1 MHLLFLGV
9 NFDHLITKSVM
20 LTKIFELL
28 FFRLTL
34 GMMRTEEII
43 RQREPV
49 NFVKTILGDAGFDF
63 FEIHMVVISS
73 PNSVI
78 RLHPVQPFVEGG
90 PTGDSG

>member
-34 GMMRTEEII
+34 GMIRAEKII

-49 NFVKTILGDAGFDF
+49 NFVKSILGDTGFNF
-63 FEIHMVVISS
+63 FEIHRFFLSL
-73 PNSVI
+73 PNVTGEPRRQLA
-78 RLHPVQPFVEGG
+78 RLVALHEA
-90 PTGDSG
+90 